1 MPNCNA
7 LATDENVFFNHQL
20 FLEQG
25 TKQKQ
30 KSYQH
35 TRRDAQT
42 KPIVSPVMR
51 FRAAGDRLCRDR
63 DWQHLKMAPRLLSL
77 PCFMVKKP
85 TNWGKWLYLIRKYI
99 PLASSPPGGII
110 II

>member
-51 FRAAGDRLCRDR
+51 FRAAGDRLPGWGLAASQDGSE
-63 DWQHLKMAPRLLSL
+63 ASL
-77 PCFMVKKP
+77 PAM
-85 TNWGKWLYLIRKYI
+85 LY
-99 PLASSPPGGII
+99 G
-110 II
+110 